1 MANNIF
7 LEMQQEEEE
16 QKARIRL
23 APYGELPTVDF
34 TNAPVTA
41 KTVNQHSDP
50 MPLKNEWNKMA
61 FYEKVWNAG
70 EGAWL
75 NADKS
80 DAIEE
85 ATEAARLAKGGLAT
99 EFEQAIEDET
109 NDEETQK
116 ILKGAF
122 AGTRSDEAF
131 KSEQAK
137 KRDEAISEYLRLSA
151 YDYKYHMPDVM
162 RKASEA
168 TEGKG
173 FWASI
178 PAYWSE
184 VAKDPLNYAIYLGAS
199 SIGAIAPSLA
209 LSMVGGVG
217 IGGVLKMHK
226 TASAVAAALMGHASY
241 SVEFGSYIENY
252 LQEKGYDLRDAE
264 SIRGALGKEDL
275 NTLLTKAQRRAFV
288 VGAFDGLSA
297 IVAPL
302 RLNPSNAF
310 RLLRSASAQTAGD
323 LTKPT
328 SRMVRFG
335 KGFENLSLQTTL
347 QGVMGGAGEAFGQ
360 AVNGEKINW
369 GEVFAEAVGEF
380 LSAPVEVLGLSYS
393 VNAEFNRDVA
403 RIKETQDFYKK
414 EHDIATFTAAVAN
427 KIGDTQTVEQW
438 AEGVG
443 KGAQLFA
450 FAQDLVDQKIPDKIR
465 ESNPELAEK
474 IEKAAQEKKDIT
486 ISMGDVLKTAV
497 KDEATA
503 KAMIYETRLTADGM
517 SQRQAEEFAKNGKK
531 EAIEKFQKIMEKA
544 QPDVER
550 RKAIDAEVD
559 KAEERLVELGMDKD
573 VAHTSTMPWRAFL
586 SIRAGQLG
594 KTPQEMMEKLKLRLQ
609 KDNQEAQQAFAQ
621 KLGDVRGNPEVDAQ
635 ALTDFIQSAENPE
648 VRQQAINDLL
658 DLMSTERQKDVVKDN
673 KAPTQKVYQKD
684 IDARVREAAEKA
696 GVDLAD
702 MESPVT
708 RALIRQTIINDALY
722 VVKSN
727 PTAVGWYDL
736 KVRQCLAYAEEVFP
750 ELNPKGEKFNPNELF
765 KFLYILAVT
774 SNGQKVSAQFAQ
786 TVGLYKEYKKTGK
799 IPVKAFGPQ
808 GTAIAHALKNF
819 PNLTEKF
826 GGMDNMRKFF
836 MTAWTVRQMTMMG
849 FDVTGEAADEIVRGA
864 MILGPKIGNGF
875 LCNMY
880 GIFSALTMDRWFMRT
895 FGRWTGTL
903 IEFKPEAL
911 NSRLVEL
918 KSALKELKSNKEL
931 ANYVKDELGF
941 DISKALQLLSNEEKR
956 KAIVDNES
964 ALDGERGELVKM
976 VQKAASIIMA
986 SEYHKKFVKQW
997 KDPGQKFYDSVMRV
1011 SRALLTDKQSPRG
1024 ATERKYIRGLFN
1036 DALEVLHNEPGLER
1050 LTMADLQ
1057 ALLWYAEKKI
1067 YENTKTEGDEY
1078 VEDYDTDE
1086 APDYANA
1093 MYEIALKEGVSKEKL
1108 DSIKQRVEKEIEDE
1122 QRRTQEGSDGSEGS
1136 SGIGHDSLSEGE
1148 KVKSFRALVFGAMR
1162 SLRKLS
1168 SKGDK
1173 KQSQRSK
1180 TVYGKKWE
1188 VGQSDIRP
1196 ANGGAGES
1204 LSDTNE
1210 GGNRQTGRGIQ
1221 PTPIAEWVVG
1231 NALRGRLKEVKTSFG
1246 KSAQNTTPKFQEF
1259 APTEQSATTFLEAL
1273 RAAKQS
1279 QGIAG
1284 LCVEEKSIEELTGK
1298 DADHSQCRIF
1308 LSEDK
1313 KSGFV
1318 IKNGDDLVSVFSTRG
1333 HGSGDAIVECAI
1345 AAGARRLD
1353 CFNTILPEFYASHG
1367 FRPVA
1372 RLTFDPNYA
1381 PEGWDYNYFGKFN
1394 EGKPDIIFMVLDND
1408 FNGFLSDKDLASLPE
1423 TQDYGTTECNAALEK
1438 YSKNNAVI
1446 QESVDEA
1453 TANFQKPKDADT
1465 FAQSLADALY
1475 QLAYHGSPYRFDRFS
1490 LEHIGRGEGA
1500 QAHGWGLYF
1509 ALNRAVA
1516 EGYKRRLDKGKYTV
1530 TYKGKPIDK
1539 FLKSLKSELSLLERN
1554 KPNFSSPDFSDWLEE
1569 WTFLRAKVRLV
1580 DQVRLGYDMEK
1591 WLDDYYTEDAKKWF
1605 RTELSPYVKSQR
1617 NTTLYTVDIP
1627 DDDVMLREDAPFDKQ
1642 PKAVQEAL
1650 KKIWEEVVPKD
1661 RIIEKKEAWLEKVK
1675 ASEDIKNV
1683 FAYFPETY
1691 KAFIALAESEGPI
1704 AFEDTSELHKKLKT
1718 AISKDARV
1726 ARKLNLENDID
1737 DTLDEVAEAIWD
1749 EINLSS
1755 SALRLPYH
1763 LAKSGEFD
1771 GLVAFSK
1778 KYNSQ
1783 FKKWIKEVRDF
1794 FDDDGEYFTSP
1805 KFRKSLVEAAKKYGP
1820 SIFQDNEALF
1830 QAIKPVWIKEAE
1842 NLIQED
1848 PDTAMDITGGEEM
1861 PTAEE
1866 VARGWF
1872 YNMLHDYTV
1881 FNLYDLA
1888 ARDYRTLVASD
1899 ITLLEENAEGW
1910 KIYDELKHYFHSA
1923 MKASLTLNKYGVKG
1937 IRYNG
1942 SLDGECAVVFD
1953 DTTIKIVDMLNQLA
1967 YHGTGVEKDILK
1979 FTLDHVGE
1987 GEGAQAH
1994 GYGLYF
2000 ALLQQVARGYKDKL
2014 SSNGTYQVQ
2023 GQDETEFR
2031 MQLERS
2037 ANSLKGDERKTAFDR
2052 LAAYDE
2058 WYANHN
2064 VEDVKKAYER
2074 GEITEDAYK
2083 WFNKEVA
2090 PNVTSS
2096 GGLYL
2101 VDIPEDTEMLREDT
2115 TFAEQ
2120 SAYVQERLQKA
2131 IEALKTLEGDN
2142 NQAFLKAID
2151 RKIESSEL
2159 ASAKHTIKLIKE
2171 IAAKDG
2177 HSAFKDS
2184 SYGSDLMGRLREA
2197 LRKDAEEEYRNSKAD
2212 FDADEMTVDDIED
2225 GFLDFASSLISSIND
2240 IKTGTSYADL
2250 VEAMETGKMYAVYDA
2265 LTDFF
2270 HSKKKASEH
2279 LNKFGIK
2286 GIRYDGRRDGEC
2298 AVVWDEDSIKILERL
2313 QQLSDQAGPEK
2324 IRGSYLP
2331 RNTAQQYRQS
2341 VITLMECYDK
2351 STFLHESAHAWLDLD
2366 TMIASDLADKIDRG
2380 EELTEGE
2387 QAFMRNL
2394 GGFFKWGQQEG
2405 VIDLGVTD
2413 DIKTVAAAARK
2424 WAKMDS
2430 AQQRGMHELFA
2441 EGFEAYLMEGL
2452 APNKEMQSLFD
2463 QFKKWLIDVYSKLVR
2478 QPRPISKE
2486 VRKLYDLMFATEQQA
2501 EETQVRLGLHAMFDM
2516 DMAKQLGMTD
2526 EEIRKY
2532 QELER
2537 EATAETAGLVAKK
2550 VHGAMRT
2557 FGKVRKEVARRLEKE
2572 RKEEIKKREE
2582 ELRKEPRYKAL
2593 SMLNSNKVKMSEE
2606 SLKSLGL
2613 SQETIDLFKERN
2625 WVAKE
2630 GEGVN
2635 LHVLASTV
2643 GTDSVMDLLYD
2654 LVDLERMSDAHDE
2667 VIKEL
2672 AWEEGVEHEGEGDFR
2687 ELQANLCAYNET
2699 RSRLLTAEFNAIM
2712 RKLGGQQLMV
2722 RAAREYALN
2731 YISGIKVSELHEKS
2745 YMAAERRCA
2754 KEAETAFRKGDFN
2767 AVVEAKRAQILN
2779 HELARAALEAK
2790 DKYERGERAAKKAL
2804 KSKDVHPKYK
2814 RIINALL
2821 EYHSLKDMNALDREE
2836 FGYYEPLK
2844 EEEVTELISALK
2856 EDGIEIDG
2864 LETFLN
2870 NRKHVQEM
2878 TVSESNKFFDVL
2890 KQVQTIGRNILQQNL
2905 TKNKETKREL
2915 IKGGTYLLAESA
2927 RVQHRTRDEHLATP
2941 TTRWERFKFDVKSFL
2956 YASTKIATWCK
2967 IWDQNKHGGFFWDL
2981 FVRPANEHANFEAEQ
2996 RAKVTQYLQEH
3007 LLPIFK
3013 KNQEEDPIMI
3023 EGFEKPFTHGMR
3035 IAVALNWGN
3044 TSNRERLLTNDP
3056 RFTPDAIQ
3064 QILDT
3069 LTEEDWRAVEAVWQ
3083 LLESFRPMIAEK
3095 ELRVY
3100 GIEPEWIEYEPF
3112 QVKTKEGK
3120 VITVSG
3126 GYYPV
3131 KYDPVASTDSEMKTN
3146 AESVEQ
3152 EMKGAF
3158 QSATTRRSFTKTR
3171 VKGDVTGKPLRL
3183 DLTPLYEGLNDII
3196 HDLAWHEWLIDT
3208 KQLLDGVDGKDTG
3221 LRKQI
3226 RELYGYHVAKEFET
3240 WRKDIALG
3248 GRSDGGNKY
3257 IAFFTKNI
3265 GLATMGYSLSS
3276 AAIQI
3281 TGIGYVIPRVGVPAF
3296 TFALSKY
3303 LVNPFKAHKKVH
3315 ELSQMMRSRAQTQFK
3330 ELAQIRNRIEK
3341 SNGKISWLRDHAY
3354 SLMSFVQSIVDTI
3367 CWMAA
3372 YEKLN
3377 RDNVDQSKLVAMCD
3391 QVVIDTQ
3398 SSGNISDLSSIER
3411 SNGDVKSI
3419 FGVFYS
3425 WMNAA
3430 LNLSVAEYYGERS
3443 RFKKVASLF
3452 FMNAMMPVIEDA
3464 FKESLRAQG
3473 DDDDDDDD
3481 PMKKYVRNPMGSITE
3496 YNLGLLLGLREISMS
3511 AGNVVKGEPVFG
3523 YSGPA
3528 GLRNFSNLNR
3538 AVASANRIA
3547 DGDFEKA
3554 TLELINFLGTIV
3566 GAPTTQINRTV
3577 KGLKAVDQGK
3587 VEGIDAIKAPLFGY
3601 KGRVD

>member
-1 MANNIF
+1 MADYYDLIR
-7 LEMQQEEEE
+7 QQEEFEDIRAAQRRLTPEGEMPKEE
-16 QKARIRL
+16 NLLSPNVARAVL
-23 APYGELPTVDF
+23 
-34 TNAPVTA
+34 
-41 KTVNQHSDP
+41 KTPDP
-50 MPLKNEWNKMA
+50 IPLENEWHKMNDL
-61 FYEKVWNAG
+61 EKFWNSVSGGVHNMFKSMSMNDIAVRSIQLN
-70 EGAWL
+70 EGILGSIQDTL
-75 NADKS
+75 ND
-80 DAIEE
+80 
-85 ATEAARLAKGGLAT
+85 
-99 EFEQAIEDET
+99 IEDE
-109 NDEETQK
+109 NDRK
-116 ILKGAF
+116 KFDVLKG
-122 AGTRSDEAF
+122 SDQDKEF
-131 KSEQAK
+131 KERKAK
-137 KRDEAISEYLRLSA
+137 ELEGKIDEFSRLTA
-151 YDYKYHMPDVM
+151 DDYKY
-162 RKASEA
+162 A
-168 TEGKG
+168 T
-173 FWASI
+173 
-178 PAYWSE
+178 PE
-184 VAKDPLNYAIYLGAS
+184 VAINASQATQGKSFIDSIAPFLGEVSKDPWNYMLYLTGS
-199 SIGAIAPSLA
+199 SLGAIAPSLVG
-209 LSMVGGVG
+209 SMVSGKVVGGVF
-217 IGGVLKMHK
+217 KMRH
-226 TASAVAAALMGHASY
+226 TARAIQTALMGYGSY
-241 SVEFGSYIENY
+241 NVELGSYIMDA
-252 LQEKGYDLRDAE
+252 LQEKGYNLQDAQ
-264 SIRGALGKEDL
+264 SILKAMQTEDIAGIR
-275 NTLLTKAQRRAFV
+275 TRAVRRAAT
-288 VGAFDGLSA
+288 VGLFDAFSA
-297 IVAPL
+297 WLAPM
-302 RLNPSNAF
+302 RFNPSNA
-310 RLLRSASAQTAGD
+310 LRYLKSNTAKATTG
-323 LTKPT
+323 LVAPV
-328 SRMVRFG
+328 SRTVRFA

-347 QGVMGGAGEAFGQ
+347 QGVLGGAGEAFGQ
-360 AVNGEKINW
+360 VVNGEEINW
-369 GEVFAEAVGEF
+369 GEVFAEAIGEF
-380 LSAPVEVLGLSYS
+380 TSAPFEVLGLSWS
-393 VNAEFNRDVA
+393 VNAEYNRDKANIQQVQEFA
-403 RIKETQDFYKK
+403 KN
-414 EHDIATFTAAVAN
+414 EHDIVTFTAAVAN

-443 KGAQLFA
+443 KEAQLFA

-531 EAIEKFQKIMEKA
+531 EAIAKFQKIMEKA

-648 VRQQAINDLL
+648 VRQQAINELL

-941 DISKALQLLSNEEKR
+941 DISKALQLLSNKEKR
-956 KAIVDNES
+956 NEIVHNEE

-976 VQKAASIIMA
+976 VQKAANIIMA
-986 SEYHKKFVKQW
+986 SEYHKKFIKQW

-1036 DALEVLHNEPGLER
+1036 DALEVLHNQPGLER

-1136 SGIGHDSLSEGE
+1136 SGIGHDSLSEKE
-1148 KVKSFRALVFGAMR
+1148 KVFTFRTLVFGAMR

-1168 SKGDK
+1168 NKSDK
-1173 KQSQRSK
+1173 KQGQRGK

-1188 VGQSDIRP
+1188 VGSSELLSSERD
-1196 ANGGAGES
+1196 GGSTVPNDDSRRNSERRRG
-1204 LSDTNE
+1204 NE
-1210 GGNRQTGRGIQ
+1210 

-1231 NALRGRLKEVKTSFG
+1231 TALRGRLKETKTSFG
-1246 KSAQNTTPKFQEF
+1246 KSAENAAPKFQEF

-1273 RAAKQS
+1273 RVAKQS

-1333 HGSGDAIVECAI
+1333 HGAGDAIVECAI

-1353 CFNTILPEFYASHG
+1353 CFSTVLPRFYASHG

-1381 PEGWDYNYFGKFN
+1381 PEGWDYNYFGKYN

-1408 FNGFLSDKDLASLPE
+1408 FNGFITEDLAELPE

-1453 TANFQKPKDADT
+1453 TANFQKPKDTDT

-1490 LEHIGRGEGA
+1490 LEHIGEGEGV
-1500 QAHGWGLYF
+1500 QVHGWGLYF

-1516 EGYKRRLDKGKYTV
+1516 EAYEKNLAHSGNFKYYPDKELFERTTEELKIEEKKAFDKLAQLYSDIKDPEERASAMVGARQELNVINDKQTV
-1530 TYKGKPIDK
+1530 
-1539 FLKSLKSELSLLERN
+1539 LRELS
-1554 KPNFSSPDFSDWLEE
+1554 KASDITTVIECLDG
-1569 WTFLRAKVRLV
+1569 F
-1580 DQVRLGYDMEK
+1580 K
-1591 WLDDYYTEDAKKWF
+1591 WLSNEAKNWV
-1605 RTELSPYVKSQR
+1605 RTEIISKLKKEKQS
-1617 NTTLYTVDIP
+1617 TIYTVDIP
-1627 DDDVMLREDAPFDKQ
+1627 DDDVMLREDASFDEQ
-1642 PKAVQEAL
+1642 PKKVQKAL
-1650 KKIWEEVVPKD
+1650 KELWASINS
-1661 RIIEKKEAWLEKVK
+1661 
-1675 ASEDIKNV
+1675 SEDQKKRLKEWVDNLATIAEGNLPPDTADALV
-1683 FAYFPETY
+1683 
-1691 KAFIALAESEGPI
+1691 ALAEKEGP
-1704 AFEDTSELHKKLKT
+1704 
-1718 AISKDARV
+1718 
-1726 ARKLNLENDID
+1726 
-1737 DTLDEVAEAIWD
+1737 
-1749 EINLSS
+1749 
-1755 SALRLPYH
+1755 
-1763 LAKSGEFD
+1763 
-1771 GLVAFSK
+1771 
-1778 KYNSQ
+1778 
-1783 FKKWIKEVRDF
+1783 DF
-1794 FDDDGEYFTSP
+1794 FYRSQADKVLKALMPAIKIDAEEIYKNNKEYYDQNGEYEGTTGLELATND
-1805 KFRKSLVEAAKKYGP
+1805 LVEDLMYSGWLTWP
-1820 SIFQDNEALF
+1820 SREWMNKF
-1830 QAIKPVWIKEAE
+1830 KPM
-1842 NLIQED
+1842 LED
-1848 PDTAMDITGGEEM
+1848 YKG
-1861 PTAEE
+1861 
-1866 VARGWF
+1866 ARGWEI
-1872 YNMLHDYTV
+1872 
-1881 FNLYDLA
+1881 
-1888 ARDYRTLVASD
+1888 YRRLSTYLGSD
-1899 ITLLEENAEGW
+1899 
-1910 KIYDELKHYFHSA
+1910 
-1923 MKASLTLNKYGVKG
+1923 MQASLMLNKFGIQG

-1942 SLDGECAVVFD
+1942 RRDGECAVVFD
-1953 DTTIKIVDMLNQLA
+1953 DTTIKIVDMLNQLF
-1967 YHGTGVEKDILK
+1967 YHGTPEQKKILK
-1979 FTLDHVGE
+1979 FSLDHIGTGE
-1987 GEGAQAH
+1987 GGQAH
-1994 GYGLYF
+1994 GYGLYLAKEF
-2000 ALLQQVARGYKDKL
+2000 MIASGYREML
-2014 SSNGTYQVQ
+2014 AGANYTIN
-2023 GQDETEFR
+2023 GQDINDFR
-2031 MQLERS
+2031 ADLERQVNQ
-2037 ANSLKGDERKTAFDR
+2037 AKGKEKQKLLERLEAFDEFYSYKIAR
-2052 LAAYDE
+2052 NVDRAAINGDIT
-2058 WYANHN
+2058 
-2064 VEDVKKAYER
+2064 KQAYE
-2074 GEITEDAYK
+2074 
-2083 WFNKEVA
+2083 WFNKEVRPQVEGQGSVYA
-2090 PNVTSS
+2090 
-2096 GGLYL
+2096 
-2101 VDIPEDTEMLREDT
+2101 VDIPEDNELMREDAYFSEQPEQVQEAIRKLYFDLVKEAEAKKPKLRERWLKRWKKDLETSAKAKEYPKTAKALLAIMEKEGPLGLIDHDAIFKKLEKEIKQDSKGSPYGRSGVDT
-2115 TFAEQ
+2115 WLGATLYWASHDLADGALIDIGNRQ
-2120 SAYVQERLQKA
+2120 ITGGLIYQKLAERLGSTKA
-2131 IEALKTLEGDN
+2131 
-2142 NQAFLKAID
+2142 
-2151 RKIESSEL
+2151 
-2159 ASAKHTIKLIKE
+2159 
-2171 IAAKDG
+2171 
-2177 HSAFKDS
+2177 
-2184 SYGSDLMGRLREA
+2184 
-2197 LRKDAEEEYRNSKAD
+2197 
-2212 FDADEMTVDDIED
+2212 
-2225 GFLDFASSLISSIND
+2225 
-2240 IKTGTSYADL
+2240 
-2250 VEAMETGKMYAVYDA
+2250 
-2265 LTDFF
+2265 
-2270 HSKKKASEH
+2270 ASEK
-2279 LNKFGIK
+2279 LNEYGIP
-2286 GIRYDGRRDGEC
+2286 GMRYNGQRDGEC
-2298 AVVWDEDSIKILERL
+2298 AVVWDMESLKIVQRL
-2313 QQLSDQAGPEK
+2313 QQLSEQAGPEK

-2387 QAFMRNL
+2387 QAFMKNL

-2550 VHGAMRT
+2550 VHGAMRP

-2593 SMLNSNKVKMSEE
+2593 SMLNSNKVKISEE
-2606 SLKSLGL
+2606 SLKSMGW
-2613 SQETIDLFKERN
+2613 SQESIDLFKERN
-2625 WVAKE
+2625 WIAKE

-2643 GTDSVMDLLYD
+2643 GTDSVTDLLYD

-2672 AWEEGVEHEGEGDFR
+2672 AWEESVEHEGEGDFR

-2731 YISGIKVSELHEKS
+2731 YISGIKVSDLHEKS

-2790 DKYERGERAAKKAL
+2790 DRYERGKGASRAAL
-2804 KSKDVHPKYK
+2804 KSKSVHPFYK
-2814 RIINALL
+2814 RILDSLL
-2821 EYHSLKDMNALDREE
+2821 ENHSVSAMTAEERQKFAVGEALSD
-2836 FGYYEPLK
+2836 
-2844 EEEVTELISALK
+2844 
-2856 EDGIEIDG
+2856 DEIDKIE
-2864 LETFLN
+2864 ETLQAN
-2870 NRKHVQEM
+2870 GTPIEGIAKLLRSRQHVQEM
-2878 TVSESNKFFDVL
+2878 TVNEANEFFMYVKQVAEVGRKVL
-2890 KQVQTIGRNILQQNL
+2890 KLSKI
-2905 TKNKETKREL
+2905 KEGERVDETNAKLEAQL
-2915 IKGGTYLLAESA
+2915 EESA
-2927 RVQHRTRDEHLATP
+2927 TAQGRKRNTNIHDPRTAKQRAKQTLMEFLLGN
-2941 TTRWERFKFDVKSFL
+2941 VKVS
-2956 YASTKIATWCK
+2956 AICK
-2967 IWDQNKHGGFFWDL
+2967 IFDGNKHGGIFWEV
-2981 FVRPANEHANFEAEQ
+2981 FIKPANECATFEAEQ
-2996 RAKVTQYLQEH
+2996 RKRASEWLRDK
-3007 LLPIFK
+3007 LLPAFK
-3013 KNQEEDPIMI
+3013 KNADEDPILF
-3023 EGFEKPFTHGMR
+3023 EGFDEPFTHGTR
-3035 IAVALNWGN
+3035 LAIALNLGN
-3044 TSNRERLLTNDP
+3044 ASNRERLVSNDP
-3056 RFTPDAIQ
+3056 RFTDDVLQ
-3064 QILDT
+3064 QIMDT
-3069 LTEEDWRAVEAVWQ
+3069 LTEADWRAVEAVWQ
-3083 LLESFRPMIAEK
+3083 LFESFRPMIAAK
-3095 ELRVY
+3095 QLRVY
-3100 GIEPEWIEYEPF
+3100 GVEPEWIEYEPF

-3131 KYDPVASTDSEMKTN
+3131 VYDYKANDRSSQLQDAKDAERMLQN
-3146 AESVEQ
+3146 AY
-3152 EMKGAF
+3152 
-3158 QSATTRRSFTKTR
+3158 QSPTTERSFTKKR
-3171 VKGDVTGKPLRL
+3171 VPGKVEGRPLRL
-3183 DLTPLYEGLNDII
+3183 DLSALYEGVNDVI
-3196 HDLAWHEWLIDT
+3196 HDLAWHEYLIDT
-3208 KQLLDGVDGKDTG
+3208 GHILHGSTMSESGGIKQSIK
-3221 LRKQI
+3221 
-3226 RELYGYHVAKEFET
+3226 EYYGSEIAEEIEQ
-3240 WRKDIALG
+3240 WRNDIALG
-3248 GRSDGGNKY
+3248 DRGVGTPAWFNALTRNV
-3257 IAFFTKNI
+3257 
-3265 GLATMGYSLSS
+3265 GLAAMGYSLTT
-3276 AAIQI
+3276 AAAQV
-3281 TGIGYVIPRVGVPAF
+3281 TGVGYVIPQTGVPAF
-3296 TFALSKY
+3296 LKAMAKYMVHPLSTRRNINKMSD
-3303 LVNPFKAHKKVH
+3303 A
-3315 ELSQMMRSRAQTQFK
+3315 MRLRAQTQFK
-3330 ELAQIRNRIEK
+3330 ELAQIRNRLEK
-3341 SNGKISWLRDHAY
+3341 GKGTISWMQEHAY
-3354 SLMSFVQSIVDTI
+3354 VLTEIVQGFADTVS
-3367 CWMAA
+3367 WQSA
-3372 YEKLN
+3372 YERFKRDGYDGDKLI
-3377 RDNVDQSKLVAMCD
+3377 KMCD
-3391 QVVIDTQ
+3391 QVVVSTQ
-3398 SSGNISDLSSIER
+3398 ASGNIHDLSRHER
-3411 SNGDVKSI
+3411 TKSYAKI

-3430 LNLSVAEYYGERS
+3430 LNLSVAEYFGETNK
-3443 RFKKVASLF
+3443 FKKIANLF
-3452 FMNAMMPVIEDA
+3452 FMCVLMPYIEQS
-3464 FKESLRAQG
+3464 FKEALIARG
-3473 DDDDDDDD
+3473 DDDDDDDKEPVD
-3481 PMKKYVRNPMGSITE
+3481 KYVREPLADIVE
-3496 YNLGLLLGLREISMS
+3496 FNLGQFMYLREASNT
-3511 AGNVVKGEPVFG
+3511 AGRVIKGEPIFG

-3528 GLRNFSNLNR
+3528 GLRAFKVGNEAIAALGKLAQTYDDPNYDRIMKNIID
-3538 AVASANRIA
+3538 VAGASI
-3547 DGDFEKA
+3547 
-3554 TLELINFLGTIV
+3554 
-3566 GAPTTQINRTV
+3566 GAPSSQVKRTI
-3577 KGLKAVDQGK
+3577 KGLKAIDQGK